1 MHASRLVPALLLVLA
16 LPAVAVA
23 GKLYQWKD
31 ARGVTHYSDS
41 PPPAS
46 AYKQRYIDNRDPEP
60 GTQPATA
67 ATATP
72 AAKPTLSSCDQARA
86 NLAALQGSS
95 PVGLDA
101 DRDGKP
107 DSTLD
112 AAGRAE
118 QQQKA
123 QATIDRACNAPAAV
137 PTGQ

>member
-16 LPAVAVA
+16 LPSVAVA

-60 GTQPATA
+60 GTQPAA
-67 ATATP
+67 ASAP
-72 AAKPTLSSCDQARA
+72 ASKPPTLSSCEQARA
-86 NLAALQGSS
+86 NLVALQGSA

-101 DRDGKP
+101 DHDGKP

-112 AAGRAE
+112 DAGRAE

-123 QATIDRACNAPAAV
+123 QATIDRVCNVPATIPA
-137 PTGQ
+137 GQ